1 MRLIE
6 TGLIPADKLPY
17 KYRHELHANE
27 IVLLA
32 YYIAAINIEESFHRV
47 TGHAYEPFPGI
58 VLTDTFQ
65 MSEPPE
71 RRPRRGL
78 AREPRACRPT
88 EGARHPRDR
97 GQPALLCEQDDAGD
111 NNQNLRYARL
121 DGRIAATY
129 VAHSTATNKNSLY
142 DSYIRAFRWASDR
155 IKDRGVICFV
165 TNGGWVDGNT
175 MDGFRKTL
183 QDEFSDVYVFNLRGN
198 QRTSGELS
206 RKEGGKV
213 FGSGSRTPVA
223 VTLLVKRKGHVGNAK
238 VHYHD
243 IGDYLTREQKLDIV
257 SGFGSH
263 EAIPWKALK
272 PNDHDWINQRS
283 GDFGAFVAINDEPGA
298 IFAMRSRG
306 VSTGRDAWAY
316 NLSKSGVTANMKRMV
331 AFYSDQVK
339 AFGQRCKEAE
349 RRLIRRPPPSPP
361 KTARRSSGIV
371 AC

>member
-1 MRLIE
+1 MNCYRSNHLH
-6 TGLIPADKLPY
+6 KLPEF
-17 KYRHELHANE
+17 YRWVGRTLTANE

-47 TGHAYEPFPGI
+47 TGQDYEPFPGI

-65 MSEPPE
+65 MSEPQNGDIDEGLPE
-71 RRPRRGL
+71 NHERADRQK
-78 AREPRACRPT
+78 ARDIRVIVGNPPYSV
-88 EGARHPRDR
+88 G
-97 GQPALLCEQDDAGD
+97 QDDAGD

-155 IKDRGVICFV
+155 IKDEGVICFV

-223 VTLLVKRKGHVGNAK
+223 VTLLVKRKGHTGNAK

-263 EAIPWKALK
+263 KAIPWKVLK
-272 PNDHDWINQRS
+272 PNEHHDWINQRS

-306 VSTGRDAWAY
+306 VSTGRDAWA
-316 NLSKSGVTANMKRMV
+316 SRT
-331 AFYSDQVK
+331 
-339 AFGQRCKEAE
+339 
-349 RRLIRRPPPSPP
+349 
-361 KTARRSSGIV
+361 TTRS
-371 AC
+371 